1 MMRKISFLFTC
12 FLLLAAGA
20 ACAQSA
26 MQEAEELYRQG
37 KFSAALNMYEE
48 ELKNRPNDP
57 YLYYNIGNCYFK
69 IDSKGLA
76 AANYYRAFK
85 LAPRD
90 ADIRH
95 NLSLALASGGE
106 KFVPAGMPAALHK
119 AFFALSYNELKGLFF
134 LLLWLCCTLGS
145 VWLVKRNFGRVLFL
159 CVITFG
165 LCGGWLWWRHTLETE
180 PLAVVA
186 APSAEIRSGP
196 GTNFPASASAAQGH
210 LLLVLD
216 EKDAWYEV
224 IVKSQSLK
232 GWVEKNAI
240 ERI

>member
-1 MMRKISFLFTC
+1 MRKLSLLLAGL
-12 FLLLAAGA
+12 LLLAAHTA
-20 ACAQSA
+20 PAQNMEQA
-26 MQEAEELYRQG
+26 EASYRLG
-37 KFSAALNMYEE
+37 KFSAALALYEE

-57 YLYYNIGNCYFK
+57 FVYYNIGNCYFK
-69 IDSKGLA
+69 MGSRGLA

-95 NLSLALASGGE
+95 NLSLALSSGGE
-106 KFVPAGMPAALHK
+106 RLVPAGMPVALHK
-119 AFFALSYNELKGLFF
+119 AFFALSYNEIKGLFF

-145 VWLVKRNFGRVLFL
+145 VWLVKRKFGRVLIL
-159 CVITFG
+159 AAITFV
-165 LCGGWLWWRHTLETE
+165 LCGGWMWWRNALETQ

-196 GTNFPASASAAQGH
+196 GTNFPASANAAQGH

-216 EKDAWYEV
+216 EKDSWYNV
-224 IVKSQSLK
+224 VVKSQGLK
-232 GWVEKNAI
+232 GWVEKSAVEKI
-240 ERI
+240 

>member
-1 MMRKISFLFTC
+1 MMHKIFFLFTC
-12 FLLLAAGA
+12 CLLLACSAVR
-20 ACAQSA
+20 AQDTL
-26 MQEAEELYRQG
+26 QQAEEAYRQG
-37 KFSAALNMYEE
+37 KFSAALGMYEE

-69 IDSKGLA
+69 IGSKGLA

-106 KFVPAGMPAALHK
+106 KFIPAGMPQALHK

-145 VWLVKRNFGRVLFL
+145 VWLVKRQYGRVLVLCAVTFL
-159 CVITFG
+159 
-165 LCGGWLWWRHTLETE
+165 LCGGWLWWRYTLETE

-196 GTNFPASASAAQGH
+196 DTNFPASASAAQGH
-210 LLLVLD
+210 LLLVVD

-224 IVKSQSLK
+224 IVKSQGLK
-232 GWVEKNAI
+232 GWVEKNAV

>member
-1 MMRKISFLFTC
+1 MRKISLFLIAC
-12 FLLLAAGA
+12 LLLVAGSA
-20 ACAQSA
+20 LAQNA
-26 MQEAEELYRQG
+26 LPQAEEAYRQG
-37 KFSAALNMYEE
+37 KFSNALGMYEE

-69 IDSKGLA
+69 MGSKGLA

-95 NLSLALASGGE
+95 NLSLALAAGGE
-106 KFVPAGMPAALHK
+106 KFIPAGMPAVLHQ
-119 AFFALSYNELKGLFF
+119 AFFSLSYNELKGLFF

-145 VWLVKRNFGRVLFL
+145 IWLVKRKWGRVLVL
-159 CVITFG
+159 CAITFI
-165 LCGGWLWWRHTLETE
+165 LCGGWLWWRHALETE

-196 GTNFPASASAAQGH
+196 GTNFPASANAAQGH
-210 LLLVLD
+210 LLLVVD
-216 EKDAWYEV
+216 EKDSWYEV

-232 GWVEKNAI
+232 GWVEKSAI